1 MLYKVQA
8 ANLESEE
15 IKGLRTRLQ
24 MSQKAFAAALG
35 VSFATV
41 NRWENGKAR
50 PQSDRLQR
58 MKALSIQP
66 QLPQASLFR
75 PAALPVRLDFEGDA
89 DAVKLVVDANRL
101 QNGHLF
107 NKAFGLELS
116 RVVPLPHQRIA
127 VYEQLLPQNPLRFL
141 LADDAG
147 AGKTIMTG
155 LYIREMINRGRLK
168 RAIICAPAG
177 LTWNWRRELRHF
189 FDLDFTILRG
199 ADFAKGDPLTEP
211 GAGLFIISVD
221 TAATDAV
228 RERLSAP
235 NLPRFDLA
243 VFDEAHK
250 LSWGDSNRP
259 DSKTR
264 RYRLA
269 EALSQRATHLL
280 LLTATPHM
288 GKRFPYYA
296 LWRLLDSK
304 VLSTQDA
311 FDALVPEKRTKY
323 FIRRLKEEMVDYHGQ
338 PIYKPRLCQT
348 IAFRLS
354 SAEQRFY
361 DSATDYL
368 KWSYE
373 NNRTSNKN
381 AAAMVVAVLQRRLA
395 SSTYAM
401 LESLKRRRQRITDS
415 VPAGSAQVSLEKIT
429 SYFDTSTADEYDQE
443 GDGYETEEGVENQAL
458 SLARPANAKQLQKE
472 LEYID
477 HVMALGDQVRELQQ
491 ETKFLKLRELI
502 ESSDFRNQQ
511 LLIFTEHRDTLEYL
525 RQRFE
530 ALGYT
535 GQLAYIHGGLDV
547 EEREKQRIFF
557 MPAEIRR
564 EQGIKN
570 PDAPVARFML
580 ATDAAGEGINLQF
593 AWIMVNFDIPWNP
606 ARLEQRMGRL
616 HRFGQRHAEVRIFNM
631 VAEGT
636 REGDVLSTLLNKL
649 DEARKD
655 LCSDKVFDVIGQ
667 QLEEVSLRDL
677 MRDALF
683 ETAPY
688 SAQKKFDYLFA
699 TQRLRVAVE
708 EQRKT
713 ASTYGDVAK
722 RLGQLNSE
730 IEIERF
736 NRLLPAY
743 IQNFVDKAAS
753 KLGIQIEGDVTESA
767 RFAPSGEAGTWLRNL
782 SSRYPNGLPEFLTV
796 RRDSVIPGIDSSRI
810 CFLRPGDIIF
820 DALCD
825 QAIAK
830 FQGDVQRGVVFCD
843 PAADRPYFFGV
854 YVCQLGESTLSD
866 GRTAKTSGF
875 DRRLIG
881 IRWDESGEFSAGAPN
896 HLLALQPAPKSLL
909 WKAGNLLL
917 NPEES
922 AARADSYARMLAETT
937 YLEQLRAALRAQTEG
952 VMDDLLRG
960 FDYQGGALA
969 EKRSD
974 LTRRIRL
981 GEEDLVTQLDE
992 VKQQQTLLDAEK
1004 AEALLYEQRRPDLV
1018 DVIKLERI
1026 ALAIVVPD
1034 PTPEAREAFDK
1045 DIEAIAM
1052 RIARNFEID
1061 HYQARVFDVSSP
1073 HLARGYDLESHR
1085 ANGDKVVI
1093 EVKGRAGRGPVQL
1106 TDNEWPTAAN
1116 VRDKYWLYVVA
1127 DCATDPKLFRV
1138 QDPIRLAFRT
1148 RQSFTINMGE
1158 VIREAEPE

>member
-1 MLYKVQA
+1 M
-8 ANLESEE
+8 NSEQ
-15 IKGLRTRLQ
+15 IKTIRTQLR
-24 MSQKAFAAALG
+24 MSQQAFAAALG

-41 NRWENGKAR
+41 NRWENGKAK
-50 PQSDRLQR
+50 PQKDRIDR
-58 MKALSIQP
+58 IKALIHGESAEVEA
-66 QLPQASLFR
+66 QLSL
-75 PAALPVRLDFEGDA
+75 PAMPLRLDFEGDA
-89 DAVKLVVDANRL
+89 DAVKLVVDAHRL

-155 LYIREMINRGRLK
+155 LYIREMINRGRLR

-189 FDLDFTILRG
+189 FDLEFTILRG

-228 RERLSAP
+228 RERLTAP
-235 NLPRFDLA
+235 TLPRFDLA

-250 LSWGDSNRP
+250 LSWGDPNRP

-269 EALSQRATHLL
+269 EALSERATHLL

-348 IAFRLS
+348 ITFRLS
-354 SAEQRFY
+354 SAENRFY
-361 DSATDYL
+361 DAATDYL

-395 SSTYAM
+395 SSSYAM
-401 LESLKRRRQRITDS
+401 LESLKRRRQRITEN
-415 VPAGSAQVSLEKIT
+415 VPASGPVQVSLDRIT
-429 SYFDTSTADEYDQE
+429 SYFDTSTADEYEQD
-443 GDGYETEEGVENQAL
+443 GDGYETEEGVESQAL
-458 SLARPANAKQLQKE
+458 SLARPASAAQLRKE

-477 HVMALGDQVRELQQ
+477 HVMSLGDQVREMQQ

-502 ESSDFRNQQ
+502 ESSEFRNQQ

-535 GQLAYIHGGLDV
+535 GQLSYIHGGMDV

-557 MPAEIRR
+557 MPAEFRR

-570 PDAPVARFML
+570 PDAATARFML

-636 REGDVLSTLLNKL
+636 REGDVLATLLNKL

-688 SAQKKFDYLFA
+688 SAQKKFDSLFA
-699 TQRLRVAVE
+699 TQRLRVAME

-743 IQNFVDKAAS
+743 IQNFVDKAGPR
-753 KLGIQIEGDVTESA
+753 LGIQIEGDVTESA
-767 RFAPSGEAGTWLRNL
+767 RFAPSGEAGVWLRNL
-782 SSRYPNGLPEFLTV
+782 SPRFPNGLPEFLTV
-796 RRDSVIPGIDSSRI
+796 RRDSVIPGIDSNRI

-854 YVCQLGESTLSD
+854 YVCQFGESTLGD

-917 NPEES
+917 NPEDS

-937 YLEQLRAALRAQTEG
+937 YLQQLRAALRAQSEG
-952 VMDDLLRG
+952 LMDDLLRG

-974 LTRRIRL
+974 LARRVRL
-981 GEEDLVTQLDE
+981 GEEDLAADLEE
-992 VKQQQTLLDAEK
+992 VKKQQAILDAEK

-1018 DVIKLERI
+1018 DVVKLERI

-1061 HYQARVFDVSSP
+1061 RYQARVFDVSSP

-1116 VRDKYWLYVVA
+1116 VRDKYWLYVVV

-1138 QDPIRLAFRT
+1138 RDPIRLAFRT
-1148 RQSFTINMGE
+1148 KQSFSINIGE

>member
-1 MLYKVQA
+1 MDSDQ
-8 ANLESEE
+8 
-15 IKGLRTRLQ
+15 IKTVRNQLG
-24 MSQKAFAAALG
+24 MSQQAFAAALG

-41 NRWENGKAR
+41 NRWENGKAK
-50 PQSDRLQR
+50 PQKDRIDR
-58 MKALSIQP
+58 IKALLHGESAEVEA
-66 QLPQASLFR
+66 QLSL
-75 PAALPVRLDFEGDA
+75 PAMPVRLDFEGDA
-89 DAVKLVVDANRL
+89 DAVKLVVDAHRL

-228 RERLSAP
+228 RDRLTATA
-235 NLPRFDLA
+235 LPRFDLA

-250 LSWGDSNRP
+250 LSWGDPNRP

-311 FDALVPEKRTKY
+311 FDALLPEKRTKY

-429 SYFDTSTADEYDQE
+429 SYFDTSTADEYGQE

-564 EQGIKN
+564 DQSIKN

-636 REGDVLSTLLNKL
+636 REGDVLITLLNKL

-688 SAQKKFDYLFA
+688 SAQKKFDSLFA
-699 TQRLRVAVE
+699 TQRLRVAME

-743 IQNFVDKAAS
+743 IQNFVDKAAP

-767 RFAPSGEAGTWLRNL
+767 RFAPSGEAGAWLRNL
-782 SSRYPNGLPEFLTV
+782 SSRYPNGLPEFITV

-825 QAIAK
+825 QAIAR

-854 YVCQLGESTLSD
+854 YVCQLGESALSD

-937 YLEQLRAALRAQTEG
+937 YLQQLRAALRAQTEG

-960 FDYQGGALA
+960 FDFQGGALA

-974 LTRRIRL
+974 LARRVRL
-981 GEEDLVTQLDE
+981 GEEDLATELEE
-992 VKQQQTLLDAEK
+992 VKKQQNLLDTEK

-1018 DVIKLERI
+1018 DVVKLERI